1 MLFSSFAFIFA
12 FLPCVWIIFHILKY
26 ISIKQDSLLFLH
38 LAKVFL
44 VLSSLFFYGY
54 FKIEYV
60 PILISSILINFIIAR
75 KILNSYTLLSL
86 KNISHHT
93 HTHSIS
99 CMHSSLKSSHTSLSP
114 VHYLSLESIKGDRLI
129 NKVTG
134 GGHNKDSIHSH
145 IQTIFTN
152 PKFYL
157 IIGIIFNLSLLGFFK
172 YTDFFLENFNILSKL
187 LELDFNI
194 PLPHILLPLALSF
207 VTFQQIAFLIDCY
220 KRIDISD
227 MQEQREN
234 HIYKEKDRESK
245 QDDIRNTSK
254 IDFIDYCLFIS
265 FFPQLIAGPIVHHK
279 EMMPQFNALKNSH
292 CLIHWEYMAKGLFIF
307 SIGLF
312 KKVFIADSF
321 AKWANAGFNVV
332 ENGGVLNIFESWTTS
347 LSYTFQLYFDFSG
360 YCDMAIG
367 LGLFFGI
374 MLPINFNSPYKA
386 LNISEFWRRWHI
398 TLGRFLKEYVYIPL
412 GGNRNTKYC
421 ASTHYDAINK
431 ILTLR
436 NLFFVAFLSGIWHG
450 AGWGFVI
457 WGVLH
462 GVAMCIHRIYSWVI
476 DNVMYER
483 KIETSLSKD
492 NTRTHTKE
500 SRTES
505 IQDNMRVDCFLNA
518 HLHNV
523 LESKDEKGYKKDSKD
538 IDFKDL
544 DSKSKVN
551 STKQL
556 SNTPLAQNIR
566 NFTQGR
572 FYKVLCWCIT
582 FNFIN
587 ITWIFFRSENVQ
599 GAINLLKG
607 MFGITWVEL
616 PLKVHRMPALLEH
629 IGGRN
634 DTIIYI
640 ILGFVVCLYLR
651 GSGERL
657 KDFKSKWTFLICAY
671 MLFIIAFYRMQ
682 DIEESVFLYFN
693 F

>member
-1 MLFSSFAFIFA
+1 M
-12 FLPCVWIIFHILKY
+12 
-26 ISIKQDSLLFLH
+26 
-38 LAKVFL
+38 
-44 VLSSLFFYGY
+44 
-54 FKIEYV
+54 
-60 PILISSILINFIIAR
+60 
-75 KILNSYTLLSL
+75 
-86 KNISHHT
+86 
-93 HTHSIS
+93 
-99 CMHSSLKSSHTSLSP
+99 
-114 VHYLSLESIKGDRLI
+114 
-129 NKVTG
+129 
-134 GGHNKDSIHSH
+134 
-145 IQTIFTN
+145 
-152 PKFYL
+152 
-157 IIGIIFNLSLLGFFK
+157 
-172 YTDFFLENFNILSKL
+172 
-187 LELDFNI
+187 
-194 PLPHILLPLALSF
+194 PHILLPLALSF

-234 HIYKEKDRESK
+234 HIYEEKDSHT
-245 QDDIRNTSK
+245 QYGIRNTSK

-421 ASTHYDAINK
+421 SSTHYDAINK

-462 GVAMCIHRIYSWVI
+462 AVAMCIHRIYSWVI

-492 NTRTHTKE
+492 NTRTHIKE

-505 IQDNMRVDCFLNA
+505 IQDNMSVDCFLNA

-572 FYKVLCWCIT
+572 FYKVLCWFIT

-616 PLKVHRMPALLEH
+616 PLKAHRMPALLEH